1 MRRSLAV
8 LIALLNFA
16 GLTSCIGLAQ
26 APASRSAAA
35 SVDGQIVNTGL
46 SSVTVRLERTP
57 ANPLRY
63 FDGYFASAKAD
74 GSFHFRDVAPGR
86 YRLTAETKESMHGE
100 YGSHGLGGSGK
111 IIWIASGD
119 HLRALSLELFP
130 APEMLCGHVADRNG
144 NPLEVEVEVYGN
156 PANNSGG
163 IDVRRA
169 RAELPARRTDSTG
182 FFSFPKLQNER
193 GYFIRAGGVWYPST
207 EDFAQAIPLSPMPYS
222 VSGCQANIQVSPSK
236 CTGSVLGKFQ
246 GAPQCSASENDA
258 ALYGVHPSGA
268 LFLANDRWTHLED
281 GVEFK
286 GVCDGRYAIVAHQDD
301 SCSQQGQPQGFASP
315 VFQLGGPTATVPLT
329 EATNEEIAQIGRVQE
344 SQSKPQPISG
354 TLQFEGLTPSEAC
367 PAHSW
372 RQVELKS
379 NQHNLRL
386 TASVR
391 ISGNF
396 TFPPV
401 TPGNYQMVFEA
412 TMHGGAY
419 IKTFDVNGKPADPAN
434 FAVPPEEPAHVEI
447 VFSNDPR
454 SAKGH
459 LRGDY
464 AAPLH
469 FLPEGTHP
477 DGSVSGTVTGAAGNN
492 AVVKLT
498 PTRYNSA
505 QSTEYK
511 TVALR
516 NGAFRFAS
524 VFPGIY
530 KLFTEGGQ
538 NQYSAYGAKG
548 PGLEGLPVVL
558 HADQHLSHLSF
569 PAYRKSSVCGSV
581 LDGEGKPQ
589 SGVEVSVRGYDTKTL
604 PNSSGYDAWQRK
616 SVTDDRGRYLITEVG
631 PSPFLW
637 LWAELDGK
645 RTYFPSASDAFETQP
660 IHLGTEDSAC
670 IYDIHLPKQEERQH
684 ARGYSVSG
692 VIDGKIDSVLGYRFR
707 VEIASENPDYPSPV
721 EPGEVGKDGKFELN
735 EVWPGSYTLI
745 LTTECDDA
753 TVSCD
758 PKYESKYLD
767 GRHIRIPAGFFHRT
781 LASQRITVTNSDLV
795 GLKLTLDTLPSLD
808 AEVVFGENTGKGN
821 NPFSY
826 VRLLER
832 GAEFEIPSRDPLTE
846 AKLESNGHYFF
857 KYLNA
862 RDYAFHVDN
871 LFTDNYVKSILL
883 DGKPMEGARIR
894 LSPGQSAHLVAYMA
908 TDGASGTIV
917 PGPTDPPV
925 DEYEDQCR
933 FVNGR
938 PTRILMIPDLLP
950 SDDSGIL
957 IGFTLTNSENLP
969 DGKYHFSAVPP
980 GNYHILALDLLGRFG
995 GLVVGA
1001 DDVAFESHDAL
1012 VKLAALGKPVEV
1024 KSNQH
1029 FEWVAPVVTEQM
1041 MKLKAELG
1049 LPAGR

>member
-1 MRRSLAV
+1 M
-8 LIALLNFA
+8 
-16 GLTSCIGLAQ
+16 
-26 APASRSAAA
+26 
-35 SVDGQIVNTGL
+35 
-46 SSVTVRLERTP
+46 
-57 ANPLRY
+57 
-63 FDGYFASAKAD
+63 
-74 GSFHFRDVAPGR
+74 
-86 YRLTAETKESMHGE
+86 
-100 YGSHGLGGSGK
+100 
-111 IIWIASGD
+111 
-119 HLRALSLELFP
+119 
-130 APEMLCGHVADRNG
+130 
-144 NPLEVEVEVYGN
+144 
-156 PANNSGG
+156 
-163 IDVRRA
+163 
-169 RAELPARRTDSTG
+169 
-182 FFSFPKLQNER
+182 
-193 GYFIRAGGVWYPST
+193 
-207 EDFAQAIPLSPMPYS
+207 
-222 VSGCQANIQVSPSK
+222 
-236 CTGSVLGKFQ
+236 
-246 GAPQCSASENDA
+246 
-258 ALYGVHPSGA
+258 
-268 LFLANDRWTHLED
+268 
-281 GVEFK
+281 
-286 GVCDGRYAIVAHQDD
+286 
-301 SCSQQGQPQGFASP
+301 
-315 VFQLGGPTATVPLT
+315 
-329 EATNEEIAQIGRVQE
+329 
-344 SQSKPQPISG
+344 
-354 TLQFEGLTPSEAC
+354 
-367 PAHSW
+367 
-372 RQVELKS
+372 
-379 NQHNLRL
+379 
-386 TASVR
+386 
-391 ISGNF
+391 
-396 TFPPV
+396 
-401 TPGNYQMVFEA
+401 
-412 TMHGGAY
+412 
-419 IKTFDVNGKPADPAN
+419 
-434 FAVPPEEPAHVEI
+434 
-447 VFSNDPR
+447 
-454 SAKGH
+454 
-459 LRGDY
+459 
-464 AAPLH
+464 
-469 FLPEGTHP
+469 
-477 DGSVSGTVTGAAGNN
+477 
-492 AVVKLT
+492 
-498 PTRYNSA
+498 
-505 QSTEYK
+505 
-511 TVALR
+511 
-516 NGAFRFAS
+516 
-524 VFPGIY
+524 
-530 KLFTEGGQ
+530 
-538 NQYSAYGAKG
+538 
-548 PGLEGLPVVL
+548 
-558 HADQHLSHLSF
+558 
-569 PAYRKSSVCGSV
+569 
-581 LDGEGKPQ
+581 
-589 SGVEVSVRGYDTKTL
+589 
-604 PNSSGYDAWQRK
+604 
-616 SVTDDRGRYLITEVG
+616 ITEVG

-735 EVWPGSYTLI
+735 VVWPGSYTLI